1 MPRSILI
8 SLTTEQADR
17 KLCPPVFL
25 RSFVHPRRPYRTH
38 HFGSAIS
45 FIAGADLFQQL
56 LKHLQPIMR
65 DARHKLSKR
74 YGAASYKDFINKGYL
89 KDAIVNYIALLGW
102 SPKSNTEK
110 MTLAELEANF
120 SLAGLNKS
128 PAIFD
133 EPKLRWLSGEYIKEA
148 SDEEFRARALPFLQ
162 KSKAYGKYD
171 EAKLLSIVKSRV
183 DILEEIPAKL
193 DFLEEYGAIDPALY
207 GNKKMKSD
215 AAVAAEVLPAAEA
228 ALAELDVFDNDSVY
242 AALVA
247 LAQRLG
253 RKNGQILW
261 CVRIALTARENT
273 PGGASEM
280 AELLGKE
287 RSLARLAAA
296 RGALQA

>member
-1 MPRSILI
+1 M
-8 SLTTEQADR
+8 
-17 KLCPPVFL
+17 
-25 RSFVHPRRPYRTH
+25 
-38 HFGSAIS
+38 
-45 FIAGADLFQQL
+45 
-56 LKHLQPIMR
+56 
-65 DARHKLSKR
+65 
-74 YGAASYKDFINKGYL
+74 
-89 KDAIVNYIALLGW
+89 
-102 SPKSNTEK
+102 
-110 MTLAELEANF
+110 
-120 SLAGLNKS
+120 
-128 PAIFD
+128 
-133 EPKLRWLSGEYIKEA
+133 
-148 SDEEFRARALPFLQ
+148 Q

-296 RGALQA
+296 RRALQA